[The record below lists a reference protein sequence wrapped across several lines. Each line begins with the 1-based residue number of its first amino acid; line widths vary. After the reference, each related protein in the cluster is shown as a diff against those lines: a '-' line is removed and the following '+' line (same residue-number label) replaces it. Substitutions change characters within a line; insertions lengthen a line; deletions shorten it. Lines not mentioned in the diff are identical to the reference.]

1 MVAAGVYLVARTF
14 SIFTMAGAADAL
26 ATVAIIGGFTAIFAA
41 SMALVMNDIKR
52 VLAYST
58 ISQLGY
64 MMLALGTGVG
74 GMAVAIFHLFN
85 HAFFKSLLFL
95 GAGSVNHATGTFDI
109 RQMGGL
115 RKHMPWTFATFLIA
129 SLAIAGIF
137 PFSGFFSK
145 DQILAHAFDHRAI
158 MFYLAMITVFM
169 TAFYMFRVLFVTFG
183 GKYRGAQ
190 AHEAAHKLHES
201 PLVMVLPMVLLAIL
215 SFVSG
220 WLPVGHFLGGEGHSL
235 AEAFWGSEAWMTW
248 LSLVLAGSGIL
259 LAYAMY
265 SAKWLAPQRIG
276 QTFRPLYTIFSRK
289 YWFDEL
295 YERVIVVRLL
305 LNAVFRLCHL
315 FDVYVIDGIVNGIA
329 GVTISAGGA
338 ARKAQT
344 GQLQWYGLALCL
356 GVLAIFV
363 IVLVCFLALA

>member
-1 MVAAGVYLVARTF
+1 
-14 SIFTMAGAADAL
+14 
-26 ATVAIIGGFTAIFAA
+26 
-41 SMALVMNDIKR
+41 
-52 VLAYST
+52 
-58 ISQLGY
+58 
-64 MMLALGTGVG
+64 
-74 GMAVAIFHLFN
+74 
-85 HAFFKSLLFL
+85 
-95 GAGSVNHATGTFDI
+95 
-109 RQMGGL
+109 
-115 RKHMPWTFATFLIA
+115 MPWTFATFLIA

-190 AHEAAHKLHES
+190 AHEGAHKLHES

-215 SFVSG
+215 SFISG